1 MWTIT
6 RLENL
11 SGVYVECY
19 RFSIFVVTDSVYY
32 KYQYSKTYTPTSG
45 FNNFSS
51 SNYSLNRCLFKP
63 FHLLLTNTKIINQY
77 RLTYTLCSELNSVP
91 LYESERTREEIFI
104 RIKGDNMS
112 TFWMRFLQIRSALWL
127 IVWPR
132 LRAFWL
138 AARKL
143 SKEQARISDL

>member
-77 RLTYTLCSELNSVP
+77 RLTYTLCSDLNSV
-91 LYESERTREEIFI
+91 LTYTCNIITIRIYLLLFFSASCIFI
-104 RIKGDNMS
+104 ARTFKGSPNNV
-112 TFWMRFLQIRSALWL
+112 INPSA
-127 IVWPR
+127 
-132 LRAFWL
+132 
-138 AARKL
+138 
-143 SKEQARISDL
+143 S

>member
-19 RFSIFVVTDSVYY
+19 RFSILVVIDSVYY
-32 KYQYSKTYTPTSG
+32 KY
-45 FNNFSS
+45 
-51 SNYSLNRCLFKP
+51 
-63 FHLLLTNTKIINQY
+63 QY
-77 RLTYTLCSELNSVP
+77 RLTYTLCSDLNSVS

-112 TFWMRFLQIRSALWL
+112 TF
-127 IVWPR
+127 
-132 LRAFWL
+132 
-138 AARKL
+138 
-143 SKEQARISDL
+143 

>member
-1 MWTIT
+1 MRLRQHTKPAANPQKTWQNSNAALPIVYLFFIIYLKSKVWTIT

-112 TFWMRFLQIRSALWL
+112 TF
-127 IVWPR
+127 
-132 LRAFWL
+132 
-138 AARKL
+138 
-143 SKEQARISDL
+143 

>member
-19 RFSIFVVTDSVYY
+19 RFLIFVVTDSVYY
-32 KYQYSKTYTPTSG
+32 KYQY
-45 FNNFSS
+45 
-51 SNYSLNRCLFKP
+51 
-63 FHLLLTNTKIINQY
+63 
-77 RLTYTLCSELNSVP
+77 RLTYTLCSDLNSVS

-112 TFWMRFLQIRSALWL
+112 TFLNAFFTNSQRPVVDCLTVAAGILARSQEVIKGTGADQRF
-127 IVWPR
+127 VKN
-132 LRAFWL
+132 AFKNAECHPL
-138 AARKL
+138 FL
-143 SKEQARISDL
+143 